1 LTWAFYPG
9 RETFLRISYL
19 LTVFGGGLSPDIDPD
34 TGDSVTNMGGKR
46 FLSRGKKPRSVFLRE
61 EGFEPGLEKS
71 RTVRIYL

>member
-1 LTWAFYPG
+1 MADRTCES
-9 RETFLRISYL
+9 ETLKRK
-19 LTVFGGGLSPDIDPD
+19 
-34 TGDSVTNMGGKR
+34 KR